1 MSTQILGFCG
11 ISLEGIVL
19 ISGMQKEQLRDALA
33 KRDKMERRMKEIIG
47 FLNEPGLYA
56 TGE

>member
-1 MSTQILGFCG
+1 MSIQILGFCG

-33 KRDKMERRMKEIIG
+33 KRDKMERRMKEIIA
-47 FLNEPGLYA
+47 FLNQPGLYA